1 MIVTFSEVAQ
11 VCGFITAIAA
21 AIALFVKPIRAKLFG
36 LNEMREGQ
44 KCLLRSEMLQIY
56 YKGKEHD
63 NTLRQYEFENFC
75 LLYAAY
81 KAEKGNSFIDKINK
95 EVQEM
100 EVLK

>member
-1 MIVTFSEVAQ
+1 MIVTFAEVAQ
-11 VCGFITAIAA
+11 ICGFITAIAA
-21 AIALFVKPIRAKLFG
+21 ALALFVKPVRMKLFG
-36 LNEMREGQ
+36 LNEIREGQ

-56 YKGKEHD
+56 YKGKER
-63 NTLRQYEFENFC
+63 NNALRQYEFENFC

-100 EVLK
+100 EVER